1 MKEKQATSQDVARA
15 AGVSQS
21 TVSMILNSK
30 KLPSFTDETIR
41 KVYDAAHSLGYKGV
55 RSKRSDTAVA
65 DTIAVFCPVVSNP
78 YYAGVIQSLEQAAYE
93 SGFRTVI
100 CTTYRSADIEMRHL
114 REINKESTAGIV
126 FTCIPLHKEVVEDIN
141 YQIPIVVI
149 GDRDESINVDTVEVN
164 SYRSG
169 VAVADHLIDLGH
181 RNISLISTSLDN
193 QNIIRVKRMEGIR
206 DTMAK
211 LGGESG
217 FYVKSRKVSSLTDIS
232 DLDIE
237 HRVGFEL
244 TQECLAETPFVTA
257 IVGIND
263 MVAYG
268 ILDALHSAGH
278 VVPDEYS
285 VCGFD
290 NIFPSQMLNV
300 SLSSVENFVQQKG
313 RSALDILLKRIT
325 SRRGQ
330 PGMTDS
336 ITHVEYQPRL
346 IVRASTGIA
355 CGNYTH
361 C

>member
-21 TVSMILNSK
+21 TVSMILNGK
-30 KLPSFTDETIR
+30 RLPSFTDETIR
-41 KVYDAAHSLGYKGV
+41 KVFDAANSLGYKGV
-55 RSKRSDTAVA
+55 RSKRTTTAQA
-65 DTIAVFCPVVSNP
+65 DTIVVFCPVVSNP
-78 YYAGVIQSLEQAAYE
+78 YYASVIQSLEQAAYE
-93 SGFRTVI
+93 KGFRTVI
-100 CTTYRSADIEMRHL
+100 CTTYRSADIERRNL
-114 REINKESTAGIV
+114 REVNKESTAGII
-126 FTCIPLHKEVVEDIN
+126 FTCIPLHKALVEDIN

-169 VAVADHLIDLGH
+169 IAVAEHLIDLGH
-181 RNISLISTSLDN
+181 RHISLISTSLDN

-211 LGGESG
+211 LDGESG

-237 HRVGFEL
+237 HKVGFEL
-244 TQECLAETPFVTA
+244 TRECLVETPFVTA
-257 IVGIND
+257 MIGIND

-278 VVPDEYS
+278 TVPDEYS

-325 SRRGQ
+325 SRGGQ
-330 PGMTDS
+330 PGAADS

-346 IVRASTGIA
+346 IVRTSTGRA
-355 CGNYTH
+355 RTY
-361 C
+361 